1 MIERLGVV
9 RFVVR
14 FREGRFASFV
24 RLFSVFDLYIRVHIF
39 LKVEVVCFLY
49 DKSASVWRYAY

>member
-1 MIERLGVV
+1 
-9 RFVVR
+9 VR